1 MNNEIDCA
9 LLNLQYSHHIQ
20 IGNLASECSNF
31 CTTKLHNGSAAV
43 TNHNVTTRDY
53 LNFHR
58 LPLNGIAASNY
69 VRYIA
74 SYRRHQCIRSWTI
87 RQLNCLGGRLVKVIE
102 GEKRQP
108 AFRDKLLSFPFV
120 CYYRLAYCAKLKNFT
135 NQKVPSVE
143 MCGNEWENGLLCCH
157 VRCHQNTSRI
167 IDSDK
172 PVTPSR
178 VLHTYNFL

>member
-1 MNNEIDCA
+1 MNDEIDCT
-9 LLNLQYSHHIQ
+9 LLSLQYSHHIQ
-20 IGNLASECSNF
+20 IRIIALECSNF
-31 CTTKLHNGSAAV
+31 CTTKLHNGLAAV
-43 TNHNVTTRDY
+43 TNHNVTTKDY

-108 AFRDKLLSFPFV
+108 AFRDKPLSFLLV
-120 CYYRLAYCAKLKNFT
+120 RCHRLAYCVKA
-135 NQKVPSVE
+135 
-143 MCGNEWENGLLCCH
+143 
-157 VRCHQNTSRI
+157 
-167 IDSDK
+167 
-172 PVTPSR
+172 
-178 VLHTYNFL
+178 